1 MSSHRRSTLART
13 DENLSDDSDLVK
25 VELNRRLAAKD
36 HQRDLELASLGV
48 NLGDLAIKVG
58 KRAIGDADGRADLNI
73 DRGALGRIA
82 LTGDDES
89 SCCTRRGKAER
100 ACRCR
105 PGNR

>member
-25 VELNRRLAAKD
+25 VELDRRLAAKD

-73 DRGALGRIA
+73 DRGALAKEKPYQASNVYPSTKEEFPGTETC
-82 LTGDDES
+82 TGS
-89 SCCTRRGKAER
+89 
-100 ACRCR
+100 
-105 PGNR
+105 